1 MERRL
6 EAVSSCRR
14 GRGARAYPLALTR
27 VPDPR
32 VARDARTPA
41 RMAAETSG
49 IPPDAS
55 AGARV
60 DAIAR
65 APSPPRGPELGS
77 LEVTDLDRAALAVR
91 CAAAARP
98 LPPAPHD
105 DVLDFDDALASFAS
119 SDAFRAFDA
128 DDFDADARDAHF
140 PAELVEAACGGSFLR
155 PDDPD
160 ASAASVQTRGG
171 EHPVPG
177 GVPGASLV
185 DSLLVDGTLFH
196 PRGESLALAPAPVL
210 RSTAVYAAP
219 GYAATPGGH
228 LGTHLGTHVGTNQVG
243 TTHLGTAHLGTTH
256 SGGTYV
262 RRAGSGY
269 APPPGALPDPP
280 PAALAKAA
288 RRRSRSRAGVDS
300 CLAPDVKRRR
310 AGANGAGGEK
320 RGVRST
326 SAYRGVT
333 HHCRTGR
340 WEAHIW
346 EDGRQV
352 YLGGFD
358 SEEQA
363 ALAYDVAA
371 VKCRGDEATTNF
383 DMDDYRQELAALD
396 RVEKEE
402 LVLSLRRQSKG
413 FAKGSSKFR
422 GVTRHQKGR
431 WEARIGQLVGR
442 KYRYLGLYDT
452 EEEAAVAYDTE
463 AVRQR
468 GFDAVTN
475 FDLSEYADVLA
486 EHTAGRAASGG
497 EPSKSDVGA
506 GSDSNPRREGSDAN
520 APPLAHAASIRRRL
534 RAARGGMRLGP
545 AAEREPRPEAVETVR
560 AFFQPGARAGG
571 GVERRGGGGDGDGP
585 KPNDP
590 IAAAA
595 ASAGEAAANAAA
607 ANAARRRA
615 KDESPS
621 AGEAEVAD
629 EPTSLGSVRALRA
642 MVEEARSQLAS
653 TRRELREMREG
664 RGE

>member
-1 MERRL
+1 M
-6 EAVSSCRR
+6 
-14 GRGARAYPLALTR
+14 T
-27 VPDPR
+27 
-32 VARDARTPA
+32 
-41 RMAAETSG
+41 AETSG
-49 IPPDAS
+49 IPPDVS

-60 DAIAR
+60 DATAR

-98 LPPAPHD
+98 LSLAPHD

-140 PAELVEAACGGSFLR
+140 PVELVEAACGGAFLR
-155 PDDPD
+155 PDPD
-160 ASAASVQTRGG
+160 ASAASVQTRGE
-171 EHPVPG
+171 EHLPGDVPVPVPG

-185 DSLLVDGTLFH
+185 DGLLVDGTLFH
-196 PRGESLALAPAPVL
+196 PRGESLDPSPVL
-210 RSTAVYAAP
+210 RSTAVYAASGYGAPP
-219 GYAATPGGH
+219 GT
-228 LGTHLGTHVGTNQVG
+228 LGTHLGTHLGAHMGTTTHMF
-243 TTHLGTAHLGTTH
+243 TTHLG
-256 SGGTYV
+256 GGTHV
-262 RRAGSGY
+262 RHY

-280 PAALAKAA
+280 PAP
-288 RRRSRSRAGVDS
+288 RRSRSRARVGS
-300 CLAPDVKRRR
+300 RPAPDAKRRR
-310 AGANGAGGEK
+310 AGAGGAGGDK
-320 RGVRST
+320 RTNRST

-346 EDGRQV
+346 EDGKQV

-371 VKCRGDEATTNF
+371 VKCRGDDAATNF

-396 RVEKEE
+396 RVGKEE

-486 EHTAGRAASGG
+486 EHTAGRAAASGG
-497 EPSKSDVGA
+497 GEQSRDEDASGGA

-520 APPLAHAASIRRRL
+520 GPPLAHAASVRERL
-534 RAARGGMRLGP
+534 RAAAAAGRGGMRPGP

-560 AFFQPGARAGG
+560 AFFQPGGRAGAG
-571 GVERRGGGGDGDGP
+571 EGERRRGGGGGGGGGGGP
-585 KPNDP
+585 KLNDP

-595 ASAGEAAANAAA
+595 ASAGEAAANADA
-607 ANAARRRA
+607 ANAARRREGERARANRAENQAAA
-615 KDESPS
+615 KEAANDPVSP
-621 AGEAEVAD
+621 
-629 EPTSLGSVRALRA
+629 GSVRALRA

-664 RGE
+664 RGA

>member
-1 MERRL
+1 MRWL
-6 EAVSSCRR
+6 
-14 GRGARAYPLALTR
+14 
-27 VPDPR
+27 
-32 VARDARTPA
+32 
-41 RMAAETSG
+41 
-49 IPPDAS
+49 
-55 AGARV
+55 
-60 DAIAR
+60 
-65 APSPPRGPELGS
+65 
-77 LEVTDLDRAALAVR
+77 
-91 CAAAARP
+91 
-98 LPPAPHD
+98 LPPT
-105 DVLDFDDALASFAS
+105 
-119 SDAFRAFDA
+119 R
-128 DDFDADARDAHF
+128 
-140 PAELVEAACGGSFLR
+140 R
-155 PDDPD
+155 PGR
-160 ASAASVQTRGG
+160 SAASVQTRGG

-219 GYAATPGGH
+219 GHAATPGSH
-228 LGTHLGTHVGTNQVG
+228 LGTHLGTHVGTNQVD

-310 AGANGAGGEK
+310 AGANGAGGNK

-422 GVTRHQKGR
+422 
-431 WEARIGQLVGR
+431 WA
-442 KYRYLGLYDT
+442 
-452 EEEAAVAYDTE
+452 
-463 AVRQR
+463 
-468 GFDAVTN
+468 
-475 FDLSEYADVLA
+475 
-486 EHTAGRAASGG
+486 
-497 EPSKSDVGA
+497 
-506 GSDSNPRREGSDAN
+506 
-520 APPLAHAASIRRRL
+520 
-534 RAARGGMRLGP
+534 
-545 AAEREPRPEAVETVR
+545 
-560 AFFQPGARAGG
+560 
-571 GVERRGGGGDGDGP
+571 
-585 KPNDP
+585 
-590 IAAAA
+590 
-595 ASAGEAAANAAA
+595 
-607 ANAARRRA
+607 
-615 KDESPS
+615 
-621 AGEAEVAD
+621 
-629 EPTSLGSVRALRA
+629 
-642 MVEEARSQLAS
+642 
-653 TRRELREMREG
+653 
-664 RGE
+664 